1 MKHAGL
7 TLNHSKRKE
16 DMTYAGLDIGTSG
29 CKVAVYDLEGNVII
43 QASRKYNAQGED
55 GICEINPME
64 VLSQIKSVL
73 KEVANNCPKRIEAIA
88 IASLGESV
96 VILDDNDYCLINSMV
111 VGDQRGIE
119 EVKQLNA
126 VMEKKQILDITGLP
140 PSEMYGLPKYMWI
153 NNHTNAIKK
162 AKSIMFYEDYIG
174 YILTGKKV
182 VSYSSASRSMAF
194 DIEKKQW
201 SKELL
206 SLAGIHASQMSTPK
220 EAGTVIG
227 TILPAIAKELD
238 LNPHMQVV
246 VGGHDQSCAALGSG
260 LNKLNVGEC
269 GMGTCEFMFV
279 MLPHIQKTS
288 YMIENGLT
296 CVPYVLPDKYLTS
309 TMVTTCGNL
318 KNWGIG
324 TILNKVKAE
333 SENENIDFFTYVDT
347 LIDKKETSALLLPQF
362 GSSGTPDINYDVCG
376 TITGLTIHTKVEE
389 IYQAILEGIAF
400 NMLLGYETIQEL
412 GGKINTIIC
421 TGGGSKSK
429 LNLQMRADI
438 FNMDVATIN
447 SEESGTL
454 GCAILAATATNAFSN
469 IQDAIDHMVH
479 IKDLYRPNSTRQKY
493 YHDKFIKFKELYKK
507 MHNFI

>member
-1 MKHAGL
+1 
-7 TLNHSKRKE
+7 
-16 DMTYAGLDIGTSG
+16 MTYAGLDIGTSG
-29 CKVAVYDLEGNVII
+29 CKVAVYDLEGNII
-43 QASRKYNAQGED
+43 FQASRKYNVQGKE
-55 GICEINPME
+55 GIYEINPME

-73 KEVANNCPKRIEAIA
+73 KEVGNNCPKPIDAVA
-88 IASLGESV
+88 IASLGESI
-96 VILDDNDYCLINSMV
+96 VILDENDYCLINSMV

-119 EVKQLNA
+119 EVKQLIA
-126 VMEKKQILDITGLP
+126 AMGKKQILDITGLP

-201 SKELL
+201 SKKLL
-206 SLAGIHASQMSTPK
+206 SHAGIQASQMSTPR
-220 EAGTVIG
+220 EAGTIIG

-238 LNPHMQVV
+238 LHPHMQVV
-246 VGGHDQSCAALGSG
+246 VGSHDQSCAALGSG
-260 LNKLNVGEC
+260 LSKLNVGEC

-279 MLPHIQKTS
+279 MLPHAQKTS
-288 YMIENGLT
+288 YMIKNGLT

-324 TILNKVKAE
+324 TVLNKVKAE
-333 SENENIDFFTYVDT
+333 SENKDIDFFTYIDS
-347 LIDKKETSALLLPQF
+347 LIDKKETSVLLLPQF
-362 GSSGTPDINYDVCG
+362 GSSGNPDIDYGAFG

-400 NMLLGYETIQEL
+400 NMLLGYETIQEQ
-412 GGKINTIIC
+412 GGRINTMIC